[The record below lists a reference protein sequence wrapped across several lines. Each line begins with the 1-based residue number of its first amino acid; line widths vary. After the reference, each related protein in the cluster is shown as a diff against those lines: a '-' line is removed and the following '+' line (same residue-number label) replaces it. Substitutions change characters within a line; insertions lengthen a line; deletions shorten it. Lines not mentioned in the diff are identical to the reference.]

1 MSFPGDYLDDV
12 RFSFRK
18 HKGLADKAMVQV
30 QADDDF
36 FRRPGEHSNSIAQI
50 VKHVAGNLRSRWT
63 EFLTTD
69 GEKPWRNRDDEFV
82 IGDKDTRSNLMAAW
96 EIGWAVLFETLNIL
110 VDGDLPKVIRIRGE
124 EHTVLQATNRS
135 LTHTT
140 YHIGQIIYL
149 ARLVQTDG
157 WEWLTIPPGGSAT
170 FTRKYR
176 G

>member
-1 MSFPGDYLDDV
+1 MSFAGDYLDDV

-18 HKGLADKAMVQV
+18 HKGLADQAMVQV
-30 QADDDF
+30 KADNNF
-36 FRRPGEHSNSIAQI
+36 FRKLGEHSNCIAQI

-63 EFLTTD
+63 DLLTTD

-82 IGDKDTRSNLMAAW
+82 IGANDTRSNLLAAW
-96 EIGWAVLFETLNIL
+96 ETGWSVLFETSNALAE
-110 VDGDLPKVIRIRGE
+110 DDLPKVIRIRGE
-124 EHTVLQATNRS
+124 DHTVLQAINRS

-149 ARLVQTDG
+149 ARLVQTDD
-157 WEWLTIPPGGSAT
+157 WQWLTIPPGGSAN